1 MNEDKL
7 LKFNSALSNIISELK
22 ELQNEALNDLLVQ
35 NNATTP
41 SRNLFEVPPNTLCY
55 ECNNHKATL
64 IYTVSTFEAVHGNYS
79 YLCACCAYNKQLEET
94 MAIIKNLPLLIE
106 NLIKSSKE
114 DCK

>member
-22 ELQNEALNDLLVQ
+22 ELQNKHSNEQLIQ
-35 NNATTP
+35 NQSNN
-41 SRNLFEVPPNTLCY
+41 SLRNLFEVPPNTLCY
-55 ECNNHKATL
+55 KCNNHKATL
-64 IYTVSTFEAVHGNYS
+64 IYTVSTFEAIHGNYT
-79 YLCACCAYNKQLEET
+79 YLCACCCYNKQLEET